1 MNCRFDNQ
9 PLTHEFVDLGFSPP
23 SNSLLTSSQ
32 LNEPEI
38 HYPLKLYVS
47 ERTFLVQIEEHKKAE
62 EIFSEEYVYF
72 SSFSSS
78 WLKHSKN
85 YVEQMTERF
94 RLDQNSQVIEIASN
108 DGYLLQYFKEKNIPT
123 LGIEPTHS
131 TAKVALQKNIE
142 TWVEFFGVELA
153 NKLAKEDRKADLLL
167 GNNVLAH
174 VPNLNDFVAG
184 LKIALKSDGVIT
196 MEFPHLM
203 QLVENNQFDTI
214 YHEHF
219 SYFSFFTVQ
228 QIFKAHNLILFDVE
242 EIPTHGGSLRIY
254 AKHAEDT
261 SKAISNNVDK
271 LIAKE
276 FQKGMNTLDY
286 YKNFQEKVNKVKYDF
301 LDFLLEQKKLGK
313 KVVAY
318 GAAAKGNTLLNYCG
332 IKKDLISFVIDKS
345 PHKQGKFLPAN
356 HIPIVSENLLREEK
370 PDFIVILPWNIKD
383 EIMTQLSYITEWK
396 GKFVVAIPNLEVL

>member
-242 EIPTHGGSLRIY
+242 EIPTHEGSLRIY

>member
-1 MNCRFDNQ
+1 M
-9 PLTHEFVDLGFSPP
+9 
-23 SNSLLTSSQ
+23 
-32 LNEPEI
+32 
-38 HYPLKLYVS
+38 
-47 ERTFLVQIEEHKKAE
+47 
-62 EIFSEEYVYF
+62 
-72 SSFSSS
+72 
-78 WLKHSKN
+78 
-85 YVEQMTERF
+85 
-94 RLDQNSQVIEIASN
+94 
-108 DGYLLQYFKEKNIPT
+108 
-123 LGIEPTHS
+123 
-131 TAKVALQKNIE
+131 
-142 TWVEFFGVELA
+142 
-153 NKLAKEDRKADLLL
+153 
-167 GNNVLAH
+167 
-174 VPNLNDFVAG
+174 
-184 LKIALKSDGVIT
+184 
-196 MEFPHLM
+196 
-203 QLVENNQFDTI
+203 
-214 YHEHF
+214 
-219 SYFSFFTVQ
+219 
-228 QIFKAHNLILFDVE
+228 E

>member
-1 MNCRFDNQ
+1 M
-9 PLTHEFVDLGFSPP
+9 
-23 SNSLLTSSQ
+23 
-32 LNEPEI
+32 
-38 HYPLKLYVS
+38 
-47 ERTFLVQIEEHKKAE
+47 
-62 EIFSEEYVYF
+62 
-72 SSFSSS
+72 
-78 WLKHSKN
+78 
-85 YVEQMTERF
+85 
-94 RLDQNSQVIEIASN
+94 
-108 DGYLLQYFKEKNIPT
+108 
-123 LGIEPTHS
+123 
-131 TAKVALQKNIE
+131 ALQKNIE